1 MLSLFHHDNVLNEKM
16 KIHSRGAAVGID
28 ENQQQHFIAQ
38 KHKTCACA
46 RTKRSYA
53 RH

>member
-1 MLSLFHHDNVLNEKM
+1 MLVK
-16 KIHSRGAAVGID
+16 A
-28 ENQQQHFIAQ
+28 QQQHFIAQ

-46 RTKRSYA
+46 RTRRSCA